1 MDLFLIRHGQT
12 DDNAKGY
19 YTGRRHAMLNA
30 TGERQA
36 LTVAWELEDFGITA
50 VVCSP
55 LIRAAQTAQV
65 LCFEWGVPEAEFDAD
80 WIEMD
85 FGKAAGLTYQEFREH
100 MPEAVQ
106 AWADDWIGYTLPGG
120 ENGEA
125 LYARVKCALEKLQ
138 KSHADDRIAV
148 VSHLGCIRF
157 ALSHLLSGGP
167 GRFWEYSVGHGGYA
181 HIRIENDSATLVK
194 LVEHVCKK
202 QGFTEL

>member
-19 YTGRRHAMLNA
+19 YTGRRQTMLNA

-36 LTVAWELEDFGITA
+36 LEVAWELEAFDITV

-55 LIRAAQTAQV
+55 LMRAAQTAQA
-65 LCFEWGVPEAEFDAD
+65 LCFEWGVLEAEIDAD
-80 WIEMD
+80 WTEMD
-85 FGKAAGLTYQEFREH
+85 FGEAAGLTYEEFKRK

-125 LYARVKCALEKLQ
+125 LYARVKRALHRLQ
-138 KSHADDRIAV
+138 TDHAHERVAV
-148 VSHLGCIRF
+148 VTHLGCIRF
-157 ALSHLLSGGP
+157 ALSHLLCGGP
-167 GRFWEYSVGHGGYA
+167 GSFWKYSIGHGGYA
-181 HIRIENDSATLVK
+181 HIRIENSTAK
-194 LVEHVCKK
+194 LEKLAEH
-202 QGFTEL
+202 L